1 MSIVRKRGRPNGKDS
16 SNIGRIDTARVDAT
30 TEAEIATQ
38 LATDEAAAMQ
48 DAGRYIRRIRV
59 RLGWSQTEF
68 AKRIN
73 VFVETI
79 RNWEQGKRGPT
90 GAARALLRILD
101 RAPEAALAA
110 LS

>member
-1 MSIVRKRGRPNGKDS
+1 MSIVRNRAKLSGKDS
-16 SNIGRIDTARVDAT
+16 SNIGRIDAARVDAT
-30 TEAEIATQ
+30 TEAEISAQ
-38 LATDEAAAMQ
+38 MAADEAAALQ
-48 DAGRYIRRIRV
+48 DAGRYIRRIRE

-68 AKRIN
+68 AARIN
-73 VFVETI
+73 VSVETI

>member
-1 MSIVRKRGRPNGKDS
+1 
-16 SNIGRIDTARVDAT
+16 VDAT

-38 LATDEAAAMQ
+38 AAADEAAAMQ
-48 DAGRYIRRIRV
+48 DAGRYIRHIRL

-68 AKRIN
+68 AARIN
-73 VFVETI
+73 VSVETI